1 MVDPDRLS
9 AAYETAR
16 CDLLAEST
24 SAGHWRGQP
33 SSSPLATAAA
43 LVALTIVERHAPT
56 TVTGRFVDEH
66 RDCRLSELIMA
77 SLRWLARHQ
86 NADGGWGD
94 TDRSPSNIGATMLVR
109 AIFGLTCV
117 PADHPRL
124 LERADA
130 YIKQHGAVRGLRRR
144 YGRDRTLVAPILSV
158 CALAGLAPWRKV
170 PAMPFERLG
179 LPQRYWKS
187 SRLPV
192 SSSALPMLLA
202 VGLAKLGHRTPW
214 NPVVAAW
221 RRSQSAS
228 ALQQLADM
236 QPKSG
241 GYCEDVAQTAFVVT
255 SLASIGHTDHVVVR
269 RGIDFLLDAVLSDGS
284 WPIYS
289 DRSLRNSTRAVA
301 ALAAAGEELRE
312 LGSPAWLIAA
322 QQRQTHPI
330 TGAEQGGWGAT
341 DQPGATPT
349 ASDTAAAL
357 LALSAWSKTDAA
369 ARELAQRP
377 AALGVRWLLDL
388 QNSNGGW
395 PMFRRGWNHLPADRA
410 ASDLTAH
417 VLRALKAWRASVIQ
431 DSGLSAEARGELD
444 ARIELAIEHGLA
456 YLRAA
461 QNPDG
466 SWTPLWLGSSLRA
479 DGANPVCGTAQVL
492 FAFRDLNRLD
502 EPAAERGLAWLVA
515 AERPD
520 GGWGPPAMSKANPG
534 IEETA
539 MAAEALLTC
548 GQSGSQQNAASRALG
563 WLIDAVE
570 ANRHHDSAPIELSP
584 ARLWYDEPLY
594 PLALTVK
601 ALGQAARRMLRQNVT
616 PAVVH
621 SKT

>member
-24 SAGHWRGQP
+24 TAGHWAGHP

-43 LVALTIVERHAPT
+43 LAALTIVERHAPT

-94 TDRSPSNIGATMLVR
+94 TDRSPSNIAATMLVR
-109 AIFGLTCV
+109 AVFGLTCV
-117 PADHPRL
+117 PADHPQL

-130 YIKQHGAVRGLRRR
+130 YIKQQSGVRGLHRR
-144 YGRDRTLVAPILSV
+144 YGRDQSLIAPILSI
-158 CALAGLAPWRKV
+158 CALAGLVPWRKV
-170 PAMPFERLG
+170 PALPFERLS
-179 LPQRYWKS
+179 LPQRSWKNLS
-187 SRLPV
+187 LPV
-192 SSSALPMLLA
+192 SSSALPVLLA
-202 VGLAKLGHRTPW
+202 VGLAKFGHRTPW
-214 NPVVAAW
+214 NPLVAAW
-221 RRSQSAS
+221 RRAQSAA
-228 ALQQLADM
+228 ALQRLAAM

-241 GYCEDVAQTAFVVT
+241 GFSEDVPQTAFVVT
-255 SLASIGHTDHVVVR
+255 SLASIGHTDHAVVR
-269 RGIDFLLDAVLSDGS
+269 RGIDYLLDSVLSDGS
-284 WPIYS
+284 WPVYS
-289 DRSLRNSTRAVA
+289 DRSLRNSTRAIG
-301 ALAAAGEELRE
+301 ALVAAGEELGE
-312 LGSPAWLIAA
+312 LGSLSWLISA

-330 TGAEQGGWGAT
+330 TGAEQGGWGGTEQA
-341 DQPGATPT
+341 GATPN

-357 LALSAWSKTDAA
+357 LALSAWSKTGAA
-369 ARELAQRP
+369 AYEQAQRP

-388 QNSNGGW
+388 QNSSGGW

-410 ASDLTAH
+410 ASDVTAH
-417 VLRALKAWRASVIQ
+417 VLRALKAWRACVIQ
-431 DSGLSAEARGELD
+431 DTALSAEARGELD
-444 ARIELAIEHGLA
+444 ERIELAIERGLDF
-456 YLRAA
+456 LHVA

-466 SWTPLWLGSSLRA
+466 SWTPLWLGSSLRP
-479 DGANPVCGTAQVL
+479 DEANLVCGTAQVL

-502 EPAAERGLAWLVA
+502 EPAAERGLAWLVS

-520 GGWGPPAMSKANPG
+520 GGWGPPAMSKASPG

-548 GQSGSQQNAASRALG
+548 AKSAAQQNAASRALS

-601 ALGQAARRMLRQNVT
+601 ALGQAARRKLRQNVE